1 VKIRHPDDGCSD
13 RKATVKSALVSIF
26 FVGFLTASADAK
38 TLVNSAICGKPK
50 GHALG
55 WENGRE
61 FDQGSEGMDG
71 GSFTFQIRRA
81 ARSVYVIS
89 KDAAGRVSSSPAILI
104 GDRPDAISFVE
115 PPDESGAVW
124 LYTLFP
130 QAGRVIMSRH
140 THPFLGGPDAAMGS
154 QMQAACRLG
163 RE

>member
-1 VKIRHPDDGCSD
+1 V
-13 RKATVKSALVSIF
+13 LVPIF
-26 FVGFLTASADAK
+26 FVGLPPANVGAN
-38 TLVNSAICGKPK
+38 TLVNSAICGEPK

-61 FDQGSEGMDG
+61 FDQGGEGMDG
-71 GSFTFQIRRA
+71 GSFTFQIKRA
-81 ARSVYVIS
+81 ARSVDVIS
-89 KDAAGRVSSSPAILI
+89 QDAAGRVSSSPAILI
-104 GDRPDAISFVE
+104 EDRPDAISFVE

-140 THPFLGGPDAAMGS
+140 THPFLGGPDAAIGS
-154 QMQAACRLG
+154 QMQAACRFG